1 MARTP
6 SGKLGPMRDEESMA
20 DERAEVT
27 ILPVIDMHTASTTAD
42 PAYVVASAN
51 ATTVADMVRRASD
64 VAFGLIGIAVADVA
78 RTQAATP
85 ATPPP
90 RPGVLRLFSDAAVG
104 VTVAARNIAVE
115 GIAAV
120 ESTLHTVGAVVTS
133 PPVVRRRVDAIEDAV
148 ERWRA
153 TNGVQ
158 QQQNEEAARAF
169 VRDLAPR
176 IATAVLTEI
185 DLKTIIA
192 AVPMDDIISE
202 LDINGIVANV
212 DINGIVNQVDI
223 DGIISRVDID
233 GIISRVD
240 IDGIVGRVDIDGLMA
255 NIDIDALMGRV
266 DVGALLDTVDMRAIV
281 RESTGSVGSELVD
294 SARISAVRLD
304 LLVNKIVDKILLRR
318 KPRKVELKRVPSPED
333 SDDDMTVEINV

>member
-1 MARTP
+1 
-6 SGKLGPMRDEESMA
+6 MA

-51 ATTVADMVRRASD
+51 ATTVAEMVRRASD

-115 GIAAV
+115 SIAAV

-153 TNGVQ
+153 SNGVQ
-158 QQQNEEAARAF
+158 QQQNEEAARTF

-223 DGIISRVDID
+223 DGIVSQVDIDAIISRVDID

-240 IDGIVGRVDIDGLMA
+240 IDGIVGRVDIDGLMGKV
-255 NIDIDALMGRV
+255 DIDALMSRV
-266 DVGALLDTVDMRAIV
+266 DVGALLDTVDMRSIV
-281 RESTGSVGSELVD
+281 RQSTGSVGSELVD

-304 LLVNKIVDKILLRR
+304 LLINKIVDKILLRR
-318 KPRKVELKRVPSPED
+318 KPRKVELKRVPSPD
-333 SDDDMTVEINV
+333 ADNGDDENVEITL